1 MRRFSNTRQT
11 LYTLPFLV
19 SFRRMS
25 GTQAFIPMHA
35 FDVSRMH
42 QHQYNR
48 LFSEN
53 SVTNTITLEP
63 DSSIKTSKIS
73 NDLFRLEVQQD
84 KDDSSFTQV
93 KNGPLHH
100 SSETMTD
107 FPSTMTIY
115 NLLKSDMS
123 AKYSHKPIVVGH
135 RGALYKSLE
144 NTRHSVKLA
153 VEHGAE
159 QVEIDVF
166 LLKCGELV
174 VFHGTGSD
182 AKPGGLLEYC
192 GVEGSILD
200 LSYEEVKELKFNP
213 HFAEFGC
220 GPKVIEELDTE
231 CYIPTLFEVLSDAK
245 EIGTTIKIEL
255 KGPNTAEPVLKL
267 VESLDMVDN
276 VHYSSFDHSQI
287 KRIRELRP
295 DRLPDGSH
303 RYKTGA
309 LFNEC
314 PTDFIQKAKEVDAS
328 EVHLKYSTCTT
339 ERVKMI
345 HEAGMD
351 SMIWMRGPRGML
363 HDSKYLFHNVGHED
377 EEMYRA
383 IMSTGV
389 KGMIVN
395 RPDILSRLLC
405 SQ

>member
-1 MRRFSNTRQT
+1 
-11 LYTLPFLV
+11 
-19 SFRRMS
+19 
-25 GTQAFIPMHA
+25 
-35 FDVSRMH
+35 
-42 QHQYNR
+42 
-48 LFSEN
+48 
-53 SVTNTITLEP
+53 
-63 DSSIKTSKIS
+63 
-73 NDLFRLEVQQD
+73 
-84 KDDSSFTQV
+84 
-93 KNGPLHH
+93 
-100 SSETMTD
+100 
-107 FPSTMTIY
+107 
-115 NLLKSDMS
+115 MS
-123 AKYSHKPIVVGH
+123 AKYSYKPTVVGH

-200 LSYEEVKELKFNP
+200 LTYEEARKLKFNP
-213 HFAEFGC
+213 HFDEFGC

-231 CYIPTLFEVLSDAK
+231 CYIPTLFEILSDAK
-245 EIGTTIKIEL
+245 ELETIIKIEL
-255 KGPNTAEPVLKL
+255 KGPNTAVPVLKL

-295 DRLPDGSH
+295 DRLPDGTH

-314 PTDFIQKAKEVDAS
+314 PEDFIQKAKEVDAS

-345 HEAGMD
+345 HDAGMD

-363 HDSKYLFHNVGHED
+363 HDTKYLFDNVGNED

-395 RPDILSRLLC
+395 RPDILSRLLR